1 MKNNLIM
8 IQAMTNNIKNI
19 SEITKELEKLLKTKQ
34 EQYGSFTS
42 TSNAFKGMLESI
54 LTSFNGYPVR
64 CPNNIF
70 GICMTL
76 VKLWR
81 SITNKKYKKDT
92 YDDINGYNELNRNL
106 KMEENNGK

>member
-1 MKNNLIM
+1 MS
-8 IQAMTNNIKNI
+8 NIKNI
-19 SEITKELEKLLKTKQ
+19 NQISKELEKLLKEKQ
-34 EQYGSFTS
+34 EQYGSFSS
-42 TSNAFKGMLESI
+42 TSYVFKGMLENI
-54 LTSFNGYPVR
+54 LSAFNGYQVR

-70 GICMTL
+70 GVCMTI

-106 KMEENNGK
+106 KMDENNGK